1 MLRALIGTSLVIVA
15 QVATTSFLYY
25 LRVSKLWDPATS
37 DLLVFGL
44 PSLLGVLGAA
54 AICGYA
60 GIAGGRGALRGVV
73 VMFWGVAS
81 GAIGL
86 ELALVFALNRWGA

>member
-1 MLRALIGTSLVIVA
+1 MRAIIGTSLVIVA
-15 QVATTSFLYY
+15 QVATISLLYY
-25 LRVSKLWDPATS
+25 LRVRRWDPASS

>member
-1 MLRALIGTSLVIVA
+1 LRAIIGTSLVIVA
-15 QVATTSFLYY
+15 QVATISLLYY
-25 LRVSKLWDPATS
+25 LRVRRWDPASS

>member
-1 MLRALIGTSLVIVA
+1 MLRAIIGTSLVIVA
-15 QVATTSFLYY
+15 QVATISLLYY
-25 LRVSKLWDPATS
+25 LRVRRWDPASS